1 MSKNWVWTLSQ
12 LRIVDFAIGESE
24 WHNKWQKL
32 IRGDS
37 NLVSRA
43 FSFSDRTHN
52 IGKNPGNEVAG
63 ILKNN
68 GRLKKNQEKTRGEG
82 RRGRLFGTRDGTN
95 ICVIINIFHSKKFGL
110 DWKNNKKNQASTG
123 LEPMH
128 DLCYTDAA
136 LKPNE
141 IWSFNCFHQGK
152 QWHYKVWVRA
162 RK

>member
-68 GRLKKNQEKTRGEG
+68 GRFKKNQEKTRGEG

-110 DWKNNKKNQASTG
+110 DWKNNKKKSGFNGTGTNAWPLLYRCSTQTKWDMKLQLLPSG
-123 LEPMH
+123 KTM
-128 DLCYTDAA
+128 A
-136 LKPNE
+136 L
-141 IWSFNCFHQGK
+141 
-152 QWHYKVWVRA
+152 
-162 RK
+162 